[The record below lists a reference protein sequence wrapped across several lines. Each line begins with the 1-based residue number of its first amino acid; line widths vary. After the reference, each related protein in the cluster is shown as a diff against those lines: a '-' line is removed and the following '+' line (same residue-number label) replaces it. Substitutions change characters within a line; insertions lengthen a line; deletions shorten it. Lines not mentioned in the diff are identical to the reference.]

1 MKSLFLFF
9 TMTVAFG
16 WAQED
21 TQTGVTLTI
30 TLENVLNDQGDILAA
45 LHTQDTF
52 MKGPGTSN
60 YKGEAHQGQMTFTF
74 NNVTPGTYGISV
86 LHDLNSNLRMDYQ
99 SNGMPSEPYGM
110 SGNDMSVG
118 PPRFKAVSF
127 EVGSADQDIA
137 IRF

>member
-9 TMTVAFG
+9 TMTVALG

-21 TQTGVTLTI
+21 SRTGVTLTI
-30 TLENVLNDQGDILAA
+30 TLENVLNDQGNILAA

-52 MKGPGTSN
+52 MKGPGTAN
-60 YKGEAHQGQMTFTF
+60 YKTEAQKGEMTFTF
-74 NNVTPGTYGISV
+74 NNVTPGTYGVSV
-86 LHDLNSNLRMDYQ
+86 LHDLNSNQRMDYQ

-110 SGNDMSVG
+110 SGNDMSMG
-118 PPRFKAVSF
+118 PPSFDAINF
-127 EVGSADQDIA
+127 EVGAADQDIT